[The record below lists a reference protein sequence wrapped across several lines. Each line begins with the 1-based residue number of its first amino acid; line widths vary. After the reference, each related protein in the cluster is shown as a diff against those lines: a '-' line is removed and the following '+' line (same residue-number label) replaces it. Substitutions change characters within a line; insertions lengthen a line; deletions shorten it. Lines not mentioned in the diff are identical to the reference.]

1 LVQGVVLPLELV
13 LMLII
18 INRPRVM
25 GAFRNNLTS
34 NIVAWTTVAVVGT
47 LAITF
52 TIQQLR
58 GGP

>member
-1 LVQGVVLPLELV
+1 
-13 LMLII
+13 MLII
-18 INRPRVM
+18 INRKRVM

-52 TIQQLR
+52 TIQTAAR
-58 GGP
+58 RT